1 MPKYDE
7 TKFKYLQNNNLLSG
21 SDGIIVKNDKWRMSF
36 SNGEKKIIQ
45 LNKDLYR
52 SLKYLNKSSEHHID
66 IPTYYLKEI
75 FCSFIV
81 YQGIHNLPLERATLA
96 LSLVELVKFCD
107 TELITSP
114 FYCTKLGSKL
124 EKRCAALFRRFKEEF
139 ADKFE
144 SQCDLNIPAAVTL
157 ASCVAFPRHF

>member
-1 MPKYDE
+1 MEK
-7 TKFKYLQNNNLLSG
+7 
-21 SDGIIVKNDKWRMSF
+21 
-36 SNGEKKIIQ
+36 KKIIE

-52 SLKYLNKSSEHHID
+52 SLKFLNKCSEHHID

-81 YQGIHNLPLERATLA
+81 HQGIHNLPLVQPTLA
-96 LSLVELVKFCD
+96 LSMAQLVSFCE

-124 EKRCAALFRRFKEEF
+124 EKNCSALFRRFKEEF
-139 ADKFE
+139 SDMFE
-144 SQCDLNIPAAVTL
+144 SPCDLNIPAAVTL
-157 ASCVAFPRHF
+157 ASYVAYPRHFR